1 MDDGAVKGRK
11 SELVVK
17 IWKLNSPCKA
27 FLWEMEDENEEKG
40 GHFEVTYI
48 KLTTSRKAPN

>member
-48 KLTTSRKAPN
+48 